1 MLYGMRFMQGLD
13 FLKPRR
19 DRLSS
24 NEKEKED
31 KIEHRAHDFCSLL
44 EAAFGSQSEFTRKE
58 AGDLYTTQ
66 QWEGIYSTDEVPTD
80 FDRVMTEIR
89 DIVPR
94 IKEID
99 GRFVI
104 FPKTV
109 H

>member
-1 MLYGMRFMQGLD
+1 MLFGMRFMQGLD

-19 DRLSS
+19 DSLTS
-24 NEKEKED
+24 KERE
-31 KIEHRAHDFCSLL
+31 IEHRAHDFCGLL
-44 EAAFGSQSEFTRKE
+44 EAAFGSKSEFTRRE
-58 AGDLYTTQ
+58 AGDLYTSQ
-66 QWEGIYSTDEVPTD
+66 QWEDIYSTDEAPTD

-89 DIVPR
+89 DRFPH

-99 GRFVI
+99 DRFVI